1 MYARTRGCNLEVV
14 EEKAG
19 FRLRL
24 DFMSFSTGARDFG
37 GAMLAQVPSSQ
48 LINASTA
55 MDLDNTILVF
65 LHKATCEKN
74 EFG

>member
-1 MYARTRGCNLEVV
+1 MCARTRGCNLEVFQ
-14 EEKAG
+14 EKAG

-37 GAMLAQVPSSQ
+37 GTVLAQVPSSQ
-48 LINASTA
+48 LIEASTA
-55 MDLDNTILVF
+55 MDLDSAILVF
-65 LHKATCEKN
+65 IYKATCEKN

>member
-1 MYARTRGCNLEVV
+1 MYARTRGCNLEVS

-19 FRLRL
+19 CRLRL
-24 DFMSFSTGARDFG
+24 DFLSFSTGARNFG
-37 GAMLAQVPSSQ
+37 GAMLAQMPCSQ

-55 MDLDNTILVF
+55 MDLDNAILVF
-65 LHKATCEKN
+65 LHKTTCEKN